1 MRHTA
6 PRYGLAM
13 FQYTLAP
20 PDAFPI
26 VASVATRS
34 KSSVSPSSVPNAVVA
49 SPVKSKRLAV
59 TICPV
64 PEGTMRLVNAGV
76 AACVLAATTVAM
88 AQESGIRVRSIRV
101 LATDPVAIAAFYE
114 KAFGMSE
121 TKRPVETPTFVEIVI
136 NSGSTAEQARKATT
150 TPIVIATRPDGAPSG
165 AMAALILQVPNLDE
179 VIAAVQ
185 ANGGTLGRPAAATG
199 NLSFGFVKDPD
210 GNQIELIMTQG

>member
-64 PEGTMRLVNAGV
+64 PEGTMRLVNTGV
-76 AACVLAATTVAM
+76 AACVLAATT
-88 AQESGIRVRSIRV
+88 
-101 LATDPVAIAAFYE
+101 VAIAAFYE